1 MIKLSGNLEID
12 RKSTQFHELENVDFY
27 ENAQDI
33 LDFIEI
39 ENKDQALKH
48 VKEETF
54 NEVEG
59 DDDLTIIYSSL
70 VLDG

>member
-33 LDFIEI
+33 LDFVEI

-48 VKEETF
+48 VKEEMF

-59 DDDLTIIYSSL
+59 EDDLTIIYSSL
-70 VLDG
+70 VLDR